1 MNVAVKRFRSPSERI
16 EFRPKQLLR
25 NSHNRTMLLAAAI
38 APSYHAPS
46 SDTLAPPSNHV
57 KSIGGSLDVAQA
69 LRCDALASRAD
80 SIALHGSLENAGDLS
95 ADRVDAGSVASSSAS
110 VARLE
115 TGTVRVTRCRS
126 VAARSRARR
135 TRPAPTRCRWAA
147 RGRAAVFL
155 QAFDGEGEADGW
167 AGGARTACGGDGV
180 VAAAPCDGGGG
191 AAAAPRR
198 LTRVIAG
205 LPAHTS
211 LEVRASFS
219 LRRRVARG
227 RRRLRP
233 GRRPARVARPPRSAA
248 RRRRRRR
255 PVRRADARDARVR
268 AHAVRVGGALA
279 ATKRI
284 NLTFAATVGCEAP
297 FAVDDVE
304 VRVV

>member
-1 MNVAVKRFRSPSERI
+1 
-16 EFRPKQLLR
+16 
-25 NSHNRTMLLAAAI
+25 MLLAAAI

-95 ADRVDAGSVASSSAS
+95 TDRVDAGSVAASSAS
-110 VARLE
+110 VARLV
-115 TGTVRVTRCRS
+115 TAGTVRVTGAVS
-126 VAARSRARR
+126 VAGAVEGAANTSCADALSVGGARQ
-135 TRPAPTRCRWAA
+135 WASA
-147 RGRAAVFL
+147 FL
-155 QAFDGEGEADGW
+155 QAFDGEGEVDGW

-198 LTRVIAG
+198 LTRVVAG

-211 LEVRASFS
+211 LEVRASYLFVDAWRAGDAGYA
-219 LRRRVARG
+219 LVDG
-227 RRRLRP
+227 Q
-233 GRRPARVARPPRSAA
+233 
-248 RRRRRRR
+248 
-255 PVRRADARDARVR
+255 PVWLDHHEAPLAGGGGVDLCGGPTLETRAFVPIRASV
-268 AHAVRVGGALA
+268 AHA
-279 ATKRI
+279 ATSV
-284 NLTFAATVGCEAP
+284 NLTFAATVGCEGS

-304 VRVV
+304 VRVR